1 MNEAIEGFGLLHWIT
16 GTFIPNVVL
25 PFALKI
31 LGILIVWA
39 AGTKF
44 IQFTRRFAARA
55 LEKGNAEKGVST
67 FLDNFI
73 KLGLYGLL
81 VIIILG
87 MFGVEMASITAVIA
101 SAGVAVGLALQG
113 SLSNLAGGV
122 LILLLKPF
130 EVGDYI
136 IAAGLEGSVYEIQ
149 MFCTKLRTGD
159 NRLIIIPNAT
169 LNNGTIVNVT
179 AMDKRRLDILVGIGY
194 DSDLKLAKTVLS
206 DLVRLCPYTL
216 PEEANNVFV
225 DSLADSSVLLNVRV
239 WVKTSDYF
247 AAKTYL
253 NEQIK
258 LTLDKHHIEIPYNK
272 LDVHIGQ
279 QPKM

>member
-1 MNEAIEGFGLLHWIT
+1 MNETIESFGLLYWLT
-16 GTFIPNVVL
+16 NTFIPDMLL
-25 PFALKI
+25 PFAIKI

-44 IQFTRRFAARA
+44 IKFTRRFAARA

-81 VIIILG
+81 IIVILG
-87 MFGVEMASITAVIA
+87 MFGVEMTSITAVIA

-136 IAAGLEGSVYEIQ
+136 IASGLEGSVYEIQ
-149 MFCTKLRTGD
+149 MFCTKLKTGD
-159 NRLIIIPNAT
+159 NRLVVIPNAT
-169 LNNGTIVNVT
+169 LSNESIINVT

-194 DSDLKLAKTVLS
+194 DSDLRLAKTVLF
-206 DLVRLCPYTL
+206 DLVNTCPYTL
-216 PEEANNVFV
+216 TEEANNVFV
-225 DSLADSSVLLNVRV
+225 DSLADSSVLLDVRV

-247 AAKTYL
+247 AAKMYL
-253 NEQIK
+253 NEHIK
-258 LTLDKHHIEIPYNK
+258 LTLDEHHIEIPYNK
-272 LDVHIGQ
+272 LDVHIE
-279 QPKM
+279 K